1 MRNGSELKKGETWP
15 TALPEGDAVAQARE
29 VPRGDLEGTGLE
41 ERSTAWRGGIVP

>member
-29 VPRGDLEGTGLE
+29 VPRGDPEGTGME
-41 ERSTAWRGGIVP
+41 ERSTAWRRGIVP